1 MVLVIRYDFFFVFLF
16 FSYDDPQEITQA
28 EYGGIGASL
37 DCHCHFRRRLRALD
51 VFSLLLGRMVP
62 SNEAQVQNHR
72 HSHGRSPTLVSFSPV
87 SNHSHLR
94 SASNTN
100 PQLKNNKNS
109 CIAFAG
115 VHAHYMHIYQH
126 ASAPSVEI
134 IKPLVWQNLSLTWSL
149 LSAMAVALKPFLKD
163 FHTGMGMDLGYVTES
178 HYGSGGSRKLGKQGY
193 IMQNLS
199 PDRSKD
205 SQAQGEGE
213 GIEGGYGNNNCNNGN
228 GNGSGNGNERVMMDH
243 TRNLTAGDHYI
254 AEIYHESRGP
264 SLASMCSEDPMIRK
278 KTDIDVTYFTH
289 SNNNNTVE

>member
-1 MVLVIRYDFFFVFLF
+1 
-16 FSYDDPQEITQA
+16 
-28 EYGGIGASL
+28 
-37 DCHCHFRRRLRALD
+37 
-51 VFSLLLGRMVP
+51 
-62 SNEAQVQNHR
+62 
-72 HSHGRSPTLVSFSPV
+72 
-87 SNHSHLR
+87 
-94 SASNTN
+94 
-100 PQLKNNKNS
+100 
-109 CIAFAG
+109 
-115 VHAHYMHIYQH
+115 
-126 ASAPSVEI
+126 
-134 IKPLVWQNLSLTWSL
+134 
-149 LSAMAVALKPFLKD
+149 MAVALKPFLKD

-213 GIEGGYGNNNCNNGN
+213 GIEGGYGHNCNGSNGN
-228 GNGSGNGNERVMMDH
+228 GGGGAGGSGNGERVMMDH

-289 SNNNNTVE
+289 SNNHNNNNNAVE

>member
-1 MVLVIRYDFFFVFLF
+1 
-16 FSYDDPQEITQA
+16 
-28 EYGGIGASL
+28 
-37 DCHCHFRRRLRALD
+37 
-51 VFSLLLGRMVP
+51 
-62 SNEAQVQNHR
+62 
-72 HSHGRSPTLVSFSPV
+72 
-87 SNHSHLR
+87 
-94 SASNTN
+94 
-100 PQLKNNKNS
+100 
-109 CIAFAG
+109 
-115 VHAHYMHIYQH
+115 
-126 ASAPSVEI
+126 
-134 IKPLVWQNLSLTWSL
+134 
-149 LSAMAVALKPFLKD
+149 MAVALKPFLKD

-213 GIEGGYGNNNCNNGN
+213 GMEGGYGSNCNN
-228 GNGSGNGNERVMMDH
+228 GNGSGNGSGSGNNNERVMMDH

-289 SNNNNTVE
+289 SNNNNHNAVE

>member
-1 MVLVIRYDFFFVFLF
+1 
-16 FSYDDPQEITQA
+16 
-28 EYGGIGASL
+28 
-37 DCHCHFRRRLRALD
+37 
-51 VFSLLLGRMVP
+51 
-62 SNEAQVQNHR
+62 
-72 HSHGRSPTLVSFSPV
+72 
-87 SNHSHLR
+87 
-94 SASNTN
+94 
-100 PQLKNNKNS
+100 
-109 CIAFAG
+109 
-115 VHAHYMHIYQH
+115 MHIYQH
-126 ASAPSVEI
+126 ASSPSVEI

-213 GIEGGYGNNNCNNGN
+213 GRIEGGYGNNCNNGN
-228 GNGSGNGNERVMMDH
+228 GNGSGSGNGNERVMMDH

-289 SNNNNTVE
+289 SNNHNHNNAVE

>member
-1 MVLVIRYDFFFVFLF
+1 
-16 FSYDDPQEITQA
+16 
-28 EYGGIGASL
+28 
-37 DCHCHFRRRLRALD
+37 
-51 VFSLLLGRMVP
+51 
-62 SNEAQVQNHR
+62 
-72 HSHGRSPTLVSFSPV
+72 
-87 SNHSHLR
+87 
-94 SASNTN
+94 
-100 PQLKNNKNS
+100 
-109 CIAFAG
+109 
-115 VHAHYMHIYQH
+115 MHIYQH

-213 GIEGGYGNNNCNNGN
+213 GIEGGYGNNNCNNGGGN
-228 GNGSGNGNERVMMDH
+228 GSGNGSGNGNERVMMDH

-289 SNNNNTVE
+289 SNNNNNNNAVE